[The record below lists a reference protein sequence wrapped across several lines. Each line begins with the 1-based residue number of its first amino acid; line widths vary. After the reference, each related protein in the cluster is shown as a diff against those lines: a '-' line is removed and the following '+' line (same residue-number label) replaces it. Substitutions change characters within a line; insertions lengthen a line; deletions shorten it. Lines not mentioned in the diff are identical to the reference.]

1 MSITAATPKN
11 KEGEEG
17 RGASHVI
24 IGGQDGQINH
34 KSTKG

>member
-1 MSITAATPKN
+1 MCVTAATQN
-11 KEGEEG
+11 KGGEGG
-17 RGASHVI
+17 QSRVI